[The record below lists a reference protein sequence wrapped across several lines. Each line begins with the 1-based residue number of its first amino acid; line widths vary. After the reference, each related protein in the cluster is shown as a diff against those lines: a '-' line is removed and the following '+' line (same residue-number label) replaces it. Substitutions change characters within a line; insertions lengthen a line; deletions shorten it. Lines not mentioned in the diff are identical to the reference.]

1 MKDIISHN
9 RKVNIKILRPKTK
22 FNKKL
27 LLVLPF
33 VIMSLILF
41 VIPLMM
47 VIIKS
52 FLPTSAGGVGLNW
65 SMMSSFVF
73 GKIGLSILLAL
84 IATVICTILAY
95 PFAYMMAFNRSKSF
109 KAVVIVLITAPIWS
123 SMLVKLIG
131 LKTFLDVCAGYSNS
145 TYGHIF
151 TIIGLVYIYI
161 PFMILPIYNVLDD
174 MPRNLVF
181 ASQDLGQNMA
191 KTFFKVV
198 IPYSK
203 TAFYAGLTMVF
214 LPAVTTV
221 AIPQFLNNSTNNATI
236 GDIIVQEGEEGLISD
251 IALARSS
258 SLSLVVSIFVLV
270 LYLFIAFLPK
280 LFKLRHRKVK

>member
-9 RKVNIKILRPKTK
+9 RQVNIKLLKPKQK

-27 LLVLPF
+27 LLALPF
-33 VIMSLILF
+33 VLMSLLLF
-41 VIPLMM
+41 IIPLMM
-47 VIIKS
+47 VIVKS
-52 FLPTSAGGVGLNW
+52 FLPTESGGVELNW
-65 SMMSSFVF
+65 TIMNNFVL

-84 IATVICTILAY
+84 AATAICTVLGY
-95 PFAYMMAFNRSKSF
+95 PFAYMMAFNKSKSF
-109 KAVVIVLITAPIWS
+109 KAVLVVLITAPIWS

-131 LKTFLDVCAGYSNS
+131 LKTFFDVCAGYSNS
-145 TYGHIF
+145 TFGHIF
-151 TIIGLVYIYI
+151 TVIGLVYIYK

-174 MPRNLVF
+174 MPKNLVF
-181 ASQDLGQNMA
+181 ASQDLGQNMV

-221 AIPQFLNNSTNNATI
+221 AIPQFLNNATNNSTI

-258 SLSLVVSIFVLV
+258 SLSLVVSIIVLV
-270 LYLFIAFLPK
+270 LYLIMAFVPK
-280 LFKLRHRKVK
+280 LFKIRRKGVR